1 MPVGVFAGLFARGGA
16 AAALDDQAWLQALLD
31 VEAGLARALA
41 RAGLAP
47 ESAARAVQAVAQ
59 AGRYSL
65 SELAE
70 GSAATGNPVP
80 ALVRAMLREVGPLGH
95 QGESALHV
103 GATSQDVVDSAL
115 MLLLKRALP
124 HVLVDLDACANASAN
139 LTRSHGTTLMA
150 GRTLL
155 QHAIPVTFG
164 LKAATWLHAL
174 DQLRVPLAELLHGG
188 LPVQFGGAAGS
199 LAALEGRG
207 LDVMQLLAEELEL
220 SCPALPWHT
229 VRLPIL
235 EVAGVLG
242 RIAAI
247 SGKIARD
254 LSLLAQSEVD
264 EVREAGGAGAG
275 HGGSSSMPHKHNPIG
290 SIAAISCCRRV
301 PGLVASLL
309 GAAEQEHERA
319 AGGWHAEWEPLT
331 ELVRLVGSA
340 VNWLRTVLEGLEV
353 DSVRMRRN
361 LDATLGLALAERL
374 STALMP
380 ALGRN
385 AAQAFVAEAC
395 VRAERSQRPLLTTLN
410 ETPQLMRVLHDA
422 GIDPERLSSLLEP
435 ANYLGNTH
443 ELIERALTAHAACAN
458 EIRARP
464 ETDE

>member
-1 MPVGVFAGLFARGGA
+1 
-16 AAALDDQAWLQALLD
+16 
-31 VEAGLARALA
+31 
-41 RAGLAP
+41 
-47 ESAARAVQAVAQ
+47 
-59 AGRYSL
+59 
-65 SELAE
+65 
-70 GSAATGNPVP
+70 
-80 ALVRAMLREVGPLGH
+80 
-95 QGESALHV
+95 
-103 GATSQDVVDSAL
+103 
-115 MLLLKRALP
+115 
-124 HVLVDLDACANASAN
+124 
-139 LTRSHGTTLMA
+139 
-150 GRTLL
+150 
-155 QHAIPVTFG
+155 
-164 LKAATWLHAL
+164 
-174 DQLRVPLAELLHGG
+174 
-188 LPVQFGGAAGS
+188 
-199 LAALEGRG
+199 
-207 LDVMQLLAEELEL
+207 
-220 SCPALPWHT
+220 
-229 VRLPIL
+229 
-235 EVAGVLG
+235 
-242 RIAAI
+242 
-247 SGKIARD
+247 
-254 LSLLAQSEVD
+254 
-264 EVREAGGAGAG
+264 
-275 HGGSSSMPHKHNPIG
+275 
-290 SIAAISCCRRV
+290 
-301 PGLVASLL
+301 LVASLL